1 MSMVVYLTE
10 ILEKI
15 SYYNRTFV
23 NLYEVYLQTVALLRL
38 VQTITYLSNFILLR
52 VLREYCHKT

>member
-38 VQTITYLSNFILLR
+38 VITYLSNFILLG